1 MYSIC
6 KYTNWNP
13 HELVKKSFSAKY
25 CTCQIEYVHSKLTPF
40 ECLWFYSSQ
49 CTLHD
54 KYIV

>member
-1 MYSIC
+1 MYMYSIC

-54 KYIV
+54 K